1 MLYTLAGAVLLLGL
15 AFAHRSSPLCVGFFF
30 DSRVRSESLRAPGH
44 GVSGWIARKLMA
56 IVNAESNSDVVE
68 ALLDVQ
74 SGHKVIELGPGHGF
88 SLRIILRKQPEYVYA
103 IEVSE
108 SFRSLLA
115 SDPYFSQAVES
126 RVLTIRGDTGP
137 RYPDIPSAS
146 IDRILGMNVLTF
158 LNPLRDYVDEVYR
171 VLKPGGFVVWGNK
184 DVAKAGHPHVFVNT
198 DWDACAAM
206 MADAGLEVTRTSAR
220 LSGKSAYLPLVGRK
234 LRDNDTPR
242 QRQ

>member
-1 MLYTLAGAVLLLGL
+1 MLLDRDEIPFATADVALCCAFDRMLLQ
-15 AFAHRSSPLCVGFFF
+15 APVG
-30 DSRVRSESLRAPGH
+30 
-44 GVSGWIARKLMA
+44 
-56 IVNAESNSDVVE
+56 SD

-171 VLKPGGFVVWGNK
+171 VAKMGLKGAQKKF
-184 DVAKAGHPHVFVNT
+184 
-198 DWDACAAM
+198 
-206 MADAGLEVTRTSAR
+206 
-220 LSGKSAYLPLVGRK
+220 
-234 LRDNDTPR
+234 
-242 QRQ
+242 

>member
-88 SLRIILRKQPEYVYA
+88 SLRIILRKQPEHVYA

-108 SFRSLLA
+108 SFRSLLLLIHI
-115 SDPYFSQAVES
+115 SVRQS
-126 RVLTIRGDTGP
+126 RAGSS
-137 RYPDIPSAS
+137 RYEA
-146 IDRILGMNVLTF
+146 T
-158 LNPLRDYVDEVYR
+158 
-171 VLKPGGFVVWGNK
+171 PGR
-184 DVAKAGHPHVFVNT
+184 A
-198 DWDACAAM
+198 
-206 MADAGLEVTRTSAR
+206 TRTF
-220 LSGKSAYLPLVGRK
+220 
-234 LRDNDTPR
+234 PR
-242 QRQ
+242 RRSIVFLG